1 MSAEDFQRW
10 SPAKP
15 EIKKGL
21 LRVFWRGGIRAVLT
35 EREAEVAYV
44 ALLAAIR
51 AYLQRLVQREFHGAV
66 SPGPV
71 E

>member
-1 MSAEDFQRW
+1 MVPGETGQ
-10 SPAKP
+10 
-15 EIKKGL
+15 KGIIA
-21 LRVFWRGGIRAVLT
+21 RVLEIRAVLT

-51 AYLQRLVQREFHGAV
+51 AYVERLVQREFHGAV